1 MLKSLNARHFCL
13 FIVFI
18 ALAAGAL
25 LWALNVARNAQPV
38 MPPVSFTNLQG
49 QKISSEQ
56 LRGKVVMVNF
66 WATSCST
73 CVAEMP
79 DMVRTYQKYHDK
91 GLEFIA
97 VAMQYDPPNYVL
109 NFTETRQLPFQVALD
124 VDGGLAKAFDGVRMT
139 PTTFVIDKKGK
150 ILKRY
155 MGQPSMEEL
164 HKILETALKA

>member
-1 MLKSLNARHFCL
+1 MLKSLNARHFRL

-18 ALAAGAL
+18 ALAGGAL

-49 QKISSEQ
+49 QKTSSEQ